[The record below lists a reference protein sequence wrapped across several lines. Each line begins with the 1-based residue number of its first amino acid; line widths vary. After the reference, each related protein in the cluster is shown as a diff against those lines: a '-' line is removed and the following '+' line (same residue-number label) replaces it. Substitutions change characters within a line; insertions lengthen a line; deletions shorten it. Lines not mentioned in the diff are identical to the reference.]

1 MYLPGT
7 HACICVC
14 LDLYFHICEMG
25 TAFIPDSL
33 LPPRDDLRESEIM
46 SGQGSESLRGGLR

>member
-1 MYLPGT
+1 MVKS
-7 HACICVC
+7 HACMCVC

-46 SGQGSESLRGGLR
+46 SGRALKASEAA